1 VRESPESVA
10 GFVGIRTETPGITR
24 DAPLTAGKPKVAY
37 SQLAAAFRLTGA
49 AFTSRYRQRLVSHR
63 PNTNPLKD

>member
-1 VRESPESVA
+1 MTNRASRSPAASEA
-10 GFVGIRTETPGITR
+10 PGITR

-63 PNTNPLKD
+63 PNTNPRGP